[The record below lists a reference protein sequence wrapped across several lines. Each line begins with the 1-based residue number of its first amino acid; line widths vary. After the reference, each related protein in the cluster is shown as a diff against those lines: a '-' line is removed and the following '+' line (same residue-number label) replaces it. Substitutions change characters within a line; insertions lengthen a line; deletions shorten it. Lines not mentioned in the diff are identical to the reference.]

1 MVSER
6 MRIVWLVVVMMAA
19 VTVSTTVAITVLYNT
34 AFDQERAHLIQNVD
48 DQAHLMEAVARF
60 DREHHPGDAAESADA
75 TLSQI
80 ESAFDHYPSDGQ
92 VAEIAVAQLIGDEI
106 VYLVTHGR
114 PAGRKI
120 DPIPVDSQLAEP
132 MRRAL
137 EGHSGSMV
145 GLDYRGVEVLA
156 AYGSVPLL
164 NAGVVAK
171 MDLADLREPFL
182 QGAAMVIGLALLL
195 ISAGTVLFLRLASPI
210 VRHLTDTEDQLHL
223 IMESTGEGIFGL
235 DAEGRCTFIN
245 PAGMQMLGYSDESQL
260 LGQDMH
266 RLIHHS
272 CRDGSAL
279 PAENCAIYRARG
291 QNTGVRL
298 EDEQLWRADGT
309 GFPADYRSYPMS
321 KDGAV
326 IGAVVMFTDITD
338 RKEREAKLL
347 HAQKMEVVGHLT
359 GGIAHDFNN
368 LITIIQANLNFLEQ
382 KLGEEADAETGELI
396 GDARSAAQDGAD
408 LIRRLLTFARRQAL
422 DPQQLDLTAFIEH
435 TARFLRRLTGEGV
448 ELILKQSAGAL
459 PVLVDRQQLEN
470 VVLNL
475 TINARDAMPDGG
487 TLTIRTGRESVS
499 AEDGAKAGLAPG
511 RYVVVS
517 IADTG
522 LGMSPDEVRR
532 AVEPFYSTKAMGKGT
547 GLGLSTALGF
557 AQQSGGDLKITSTPG
572 HGTIVTLYLPEAPL
586 GEPEDGVAATRTA
599 PTQTAGG
606 ARTVL
611 VVDDEPSTRRLACG
625 ILSDL
630 GYRVLEAGSAD
641 AAIGV
646 LESESWVDL
655 LFTDVVMPGAM
666 NGLELGR
673 WALRHR
679 PDLEVLLTSGFPQP
693 MSGKEAAEGDALP
706 FLKKPYSKQQLQE
719 AVETLFHA
727 EVS

>member
-1 MVSER
+1 MSER
-6 MRIVWLVVVMMAA
+6 TRIVWLVIVMMVA
-19 VTVSTTVAITVLYNT
+19 VTVSTTVAITVLYET
-34 AFDQERAHLIQNVD
+34 AFEQERSHLIQNAD
-48 DQAHLMEAVARF
+48 DQAHLIEAVARF
-60 DREHHPGDAAESADA
+60 DRAHHPGDAAGSADA

-114 PAGRKI
+114 PIGRSI
-120 DPIPVDSQLAEP
+120 DPIPFDSPLAEP

-137 EGHSGSMV
+137 QGQSGSMI

-156 AYGSVPLL
+156 AYEPVPML

-171 MDLADLREPFL
+171 MDLSDLRAPFL
-182 QGAAMVIGLALLL
+182 KGAAMVIGLALVL
-195 ISAGTVLFLRLASPI
+195 ISIGTVLFFRLTSPI
-210 VRHLTDTEDQLHL
+210 VKHLTDTEEQLHL

-235 DAEGRCTFIN
+235 DGEGRCTFIN
-245 PAGMQMLGYSDESQL
+245 RAGLQALGYRDENEV
-260 LGQDMH
+260 LGRDMH
-266 RLIHHS
+266 RLVHHS
-272 CRDGSAL
+272 RHDGSPL
-279 PAENCAIYRARG
+279 PAEDCAIYRARG
-291 QNTGVRL
+291 QNIGVRL

-326 IGAVVMFTDITD
+326 VGAVVMFTDITE

-368 LITIIQANLNFLEQ
+368 LIAIILANLNFLEH
-382 KLGEEADAETGELI
+382 KLAEEADTETGELI
-396 GDARSAAQDGAD
+396 ADARSAAQDGAD
-408 LIRRLLTFARRQAL
+408 LIRGLLMFARRQPL
-422 DPQQLDLTAFIEH
+422 EPQGLDLAAFIGH
-435 TARFLRRLTGEGV
+435 TARFLCRLAGQGI
-448 ELILKQSAGAL
+448 ELILKQSAGSL
-459 PVLVDRQQLEN
+459 PVRVDRQQLEN

-522 LGMSPDEVRR
+522 VGMSPDEVRR

-606 ARTVL
+606 TRTVL

-646 LESESWVDL
+646 LESETWVDL

-679 PDLEVLLTSGFPQP
+679 PEVKVLLTSGFPQQV
-693 MSGKEAAEGDALP
+693 SGKEARDGDGLP
-706 FLKKPYSKQQLQE
+706 FLKKPYSEQELDE
-719 AVETLFHA
+719 AVRALLETP
-727 EVS
+727 VS